1 MHCDVPMTLRAAA
14 LVVLVVFAMLGLQ
27 GCARKLSRGGPAIV
41 GPHSASLPDVS
52 PLTLNRANG
61 AARRAPQRGVNGGQ
75 LHQENGPPRPEDV
88 PATVTMIGTESARP
102 ASTAG
107 GNDHGSGSAT
117 EAAPPASHLGGITVT
132 AQQSSSAKPTEP
144 TNIHPLEAV
153 LFALGL
159 IAAVLAVPHWIDERR
174 RRAR

>member
-1 MHCDVPMTLRAAA
+1 MTPRAAA
-14 LVVLVVFAMLGLQ
+14 QVVLVVFAVVGLQ
-27 GCARKLSRGGPAIV
+27 GCARKLSRGGPAIA
-41 GPHSASLPDVS
+41 GPHSPSVPIVS
-52 PLTLNRANG
+52 PLALDRADA
-61 AARRAPQRGVNGGQ
+61 AARRAQHQVNGAIGQ
-75 LHQENGPPRPEDV
+75 SRQGSGPARAEDV

-107 GNDHGSGSAT
+107 GNDRGSDSAT

-132 AQQSSSAKPTEP
+132 TQQSSSSMPTEP
-144 TNIHPLEAV
+144 TSIHPLEAV
-153 LFALGL
+153 LFAIGL